1 MPIYQYKPVK
11 QCLGTCKSGFEIVQ
25 SMKDKPLTQCPE
37 CGAAVKKVPA
47 LFSGGTATLSD
58 GNLRDKGFTKLVK
71 KDKGV
76 YEKTT

>member
-11 QCLGTCKSGFEIVQ
+11 KCLGQCKNGFDLIQ
-25 SMKDKPLTQCPE
+25 SMQDKVLTQCPQ
-37 CGAAVKKVPA
+37 CGAPVKKVPA
-47 LFSGGTATLSD
+47 LCAGGVQMLSD
-58 GNLRDKGFTKLVK
+58 GHLRDKGFTKLVK